1 MGTKR
6 CLIGRHAPL
15 ATTFA
20 CRDVLQLIIH
30 LQEMQVNGVSGT
42 LPTSQFRNTNCPFFQ
57 HDSFQQSSMQVDNSQ
72 PIDCHR
78 SHYPR
83 QRTAYSFTTDLPLQ

>member
-42 LPTSQFRNTNCPFFQ
+42 LPTSQFRNT
-57 HDSFQQSSMQVDNSQ
+57 VK
-72 PIDCHR
+72 
-78 SHYPR
+78 
-83 QRTAYSFTTDLPLQ
+83 AV